1 MAHLE
6 DARRPSA
13 QRSEDKNLRGRVND
27 LRGKLR
33 EVWPN
38 LERRSSVVIVVAVL
52 AIWEWQARAGDVSTT
67 FFPAPST
74 IIHTFARFLAS
85 GELAAHLGATL
96 SRLLRGFALGSV
108 PGLIFGLTMGWS
120 RRLRAVFDPLVAAL
134 HPIPKISLLPLIMI
148 IFGIGETSKTVAVAV
163 GTFFPMVI
171 NCMAGVLQIS
181 PTYFDVAKNYGAGP
195 LQVFKRVILPGS
207 LPLVL
212 TGARISLNIAL
223 LITISTEL
231 VAAQEGLGAVIWLA
245 WQTLR
250 TEELYASLIVISAL
264 GIGFNLFLQRLK
276 LRLVP
281 WHEDLQND

>member
-6 DARRPSA
+6 DAGRPGA
-13 QRSEDKNLRGRVND
+13 QRSEDSD
-27 LRGKLR
+27 LGGKLR
-33 EVWPN
+33 RVLPN
-38 LERRSSVVIVVAVL
+38 LEQQLPVAIIVAVL
-52 AIWEWQARAGDVSTT
+52 ALWEWRARSGSISTL

-74 IIHTFARFLAS
+74 IIQTFARLLAS
-85 GELAAHLGATL
+85 GELAIQLGATL
-96 SRLLRGFALGSV
+96 SRLLLGFALGSA

-120 RRLRAVFDPLVAAL
+120 RRLRAVIDPFVAAL
-134 HPIPKISLLPLIMI
+134 HPIPKISLLPLIII
-148 IFGIGETSKTVAVAV
+148 IFGIGETSKIVAVAV
-163 GTFFPMVI
+163 GSFFPMVI

-181 PTYFDVAKNYGAGP
+181 LTYFDVAKNYGAGP

-223 LITISTEL
+223 LITISVEL
-231 VAAQEGLGAVIWLA
+231 VAAQKGLGAVIWLA

>member
-1 MAHLE
+1 MAYLE
-6 DARRPSA
+6 DAGRTSA
-13 QRSEDKNLRGRVND
+13 QRSEDSD
-27 LRGKLR
+27 LGGKLR
-33 EVWPN
+33 GVLPN
-38 LERRSSVVIVVAVL
+38 LEQQLPVVIAIAVL
-52 AIWEWQARAGDVSTT
+52 AIWEWRARAGSISTL

-74 IIHTFARFLAS
+74 VFQTFSRLLTS
-85 GELAAHLGATL
+85 GELATHLGATL
-96 SRLLRGFALGSV
+96 LRLFVGFLLGSL
-108 PGLIFGLTMGWS
+108 PGLILGLAMGWS
-120 RRLRAVFDPLVAAL
+120 RRLRAVIDPFVAAL
-134 HPIPKISLLPLIMI
+134 HPIPKISLLPLIII
-148 IFGIGETSKTVAVAV
+148 IFGIGETSKIVAVAV
-163 GTFFPMVI
+163 GSFFPMVI

-223 LITISTEL
+223 LITISVEL
-231 VAAQEGLGAVIWLA
+231 VAARKGLGAVIWLA

-276 LRLVP
+276 SRLVP

>member
-6 DARRPSA
+6 DAGRPGA
-13 QRSEDKNLRGRVND
+13 QRSEDSD
-27 LRGKLR
+27 LGCKLR
-33 EVWPN
+33 RVLPN
-38 LERRSSVVIVVAVL
+38 LEQQLPVAIIVAVL
-52 AIWEWQARAGDVSTT
+52 ALWEWRARSGSISTL

-74 IIHTFARFLAS
+74 IIQTFARLLAS
-85 GELAAHLGATL
+85 GELAIQLGATL
-96 SRLLRGFALGSV
+96 SRLLLGFALGSA

-120 RRLRAVFDPLVAAL
+120 RRLRAVIDPFVAAL
-134 HPIPKISLLPLIMI
+134 HPIPKISLLPLIII
-148 IFGIGETSKTVAVAV
+148 IFGIGETSKIVAVAV
-163 GTFFPMVI
+163 GSFFPMVI

-181 PTYFDVAKNYGAGP
+181 LTYFDVAKNYGAGP

-223 LITISTEL
+223 LITISVEL
-231 VAAQEGLGAVIWLA
+231 VAAQKGLGAVIWLA

>member
-6 DARRPSA
+6 DAGRPSA
-13 QRSEDKNLRGRVND
+13 QRSEDSD
-27 LRGKLR
+27 LEGKLR
-33 EVWPN
+33 RVLPN
-38 LERRSSVVIVVAVL
+38 LEQQLPVAIIVAVL
-52 AIWEWQARAGDVSTT
+52 ALWEWRARSGSISTL

-74 IIHTFARFLAS
+74 IIQTFARLLAS
-85 GELAAHLGATL
+85 GELAIQLGATL
-96 SRLLRGFALGSV
+96 SRLLLGFALGSA

-120 RRLRAVFDPLVAAL
+120 RRLRAVIDPFVAAL
-134 HPIPKISLLPLIMI
+134 HPIPKISLLPLIII
-148 IFGIGETSKTVAVAV
+148 IFGIGETSKIVAVAV
-163 GTFFPMVI
+163 GSFFPMVI

-195 LQVFKRVILPGS
+195 LKVFKRVILPGS

-223 LITISTEL
+223 LITISVEL
-231 VAAQEGLGAVIWLA
+231 VAAKKGLGAVIWFA